1 MRIFDNI
8 RAIKPVVIAIRQDA
22 CKVKI
27 NATWLSLHTTYC
39 IGKRL
44 GATYLTLTNAE
55 LHTVRMML
63 ERETGIDALV
73 VSMKELEGDRLA
85 LAKKSRNEKLAQL
98 RPGDFVVMAASLSGQ
113 IQLATG
119 VYSHPAGGTLNV
131 PAEELHG
138 LDTVILVENQAVMF
152 AVNEYHWPSNVMH
165 LPMLFRGSPQITPA
179 AVTRALAGV
188 KNVICF
194 PDFDPQGWMNTLTA
208 KAQGIVVPSANTIA
222 EIVASNWDK
231 PQDYENQ
238 DVAREWL
245 QRATI
250 PMVQDMLLKKLA
262 LSQESMAGMELEY
275 LPLNPT
281 GASDDVN
288 CN

>member
-22 CKVKI
+22 RKVKI
-27 NATWLSLHTTYC
+27 NATWLSLNTTYS

-44 GATYLTLTNAE
+44 GATYLTLTNTE

-63 ERETGIDALV
+63 QRETGIDALL
-73 VSMKELEGDRLA
+73 VSMEELEGDRLA
-85 LAKKSRNEKLAQL
+85 LAKKSRNEKLARL
-98 RPGDFVVMAASLSGQ
+98 RPGDFVVMVASLSGQ
-113 IQLATG
+113 IKLATG
-119 VYSHPAGGTLNV
+119 VYSHPARGTLNV

-152 AVNEYHWPSNVMH
+152 AVNEYHWPSNVLH

-179 AVTRALAGV
+179 AVTRALSGV

-208 KAQGIVVPSANTIA
+208 RAQGIVVPSANTIV
-222 EIVASNWDK
+222 EIIVSERDK
-231 PQDYENQ
+231 PQDYAKQ
-238 DVAREWL
+238 DVARAWL
-245 QRATI
+245 QRVPL
-250 PMVQDMLLKKLA
+250 PMVQDMLSRKLA

-275 LPLNPT
+275 LSLNPT
-281 GASDDVN
+281 GSNDDIN
-288 CN
+288 GG

>member
-22 CKVKI
+22 RKVKI
-27 NATWLSLHTTYC
+27 NATWLSLHTTYS
-39 IGKRL
+39 IGKKL

-63 ERETGIDALV
+63 QRETGIDALV
-73 VSMKELEGDRLA
+73 VSMEELEGDRLA
-85 LAKKSRNEKLAQL
+85 LAKKSRNEKLARL
-98 RPGDFVVMAASLSGQ
+98 RPGDFVVMVASLSGQ

-119 VYSHPAGGTLNV
+119 VYSHPVGGTLNV
-131 PAEELHG
+131 QAEELHG

-152 AVNEYHWPSNVMH
+152 AVNEYQWPSNVMH

-188 KNVICF
+188 KNVVCF

-222 EIVASNWDK
+222 EIVASKWDK

-245 QRATI
+245 QRAPI

-275 LPLNPT
+275 LPLNTT
-281 GASDDVN
+281 GASDGH
-288 CN
+288 

>member
-1 MRIFDNI
+1 MSIFDNI

-22 CKVKI
+22 RKVKV
-27 NATWLSLHTTYC
+27 NATWLSLNTTYG

-63 ERETGIDALV
+63 QSETGIDALL
-73 VSMKELEGDRLA
+73 VSMEELEGDRLA

-98 RPGDFVVMAASLSGQ
+98 NPGHLVVMIASLSGQ
-113 IQLATG
+113 IQLVTG
-119 VYSHPAGGTLNV
+119 VYSHPAGGVLNV

-152 AVNEYHWPSNVMH
+152 AVNEYHWPSEVMH

-179 AVTRALAGV
+179 AVTRALSGV
-188 KNVICF
+188 RNVICF

-208 KAQGIVVPSANTIA
+208 KAEGILVPSANTIA
-222 EIVASNWDK
+222 EIVASQWDK
-231 PQDYENQ
+231 PRDYDKQ

-245 QRATI
+245 QRVTI
-250 PMVQDMLLKKLA
+250 PMVQDMLLRKLA

-275 LPLNPT
+275 LSLNPL
-281 GASDDVN
+281 GYSDDICVD
-288 CN
+288 

>member
-1 MRIFDNI
+1 MRIFDSI

-22 CKVKI
+22 RKVKI
-27 NATWLSLHTTYC
+27 NATWLSLHITYS

-63 ERETGIDALV
+63 QRETGIDALL
-73 VSMKELEGDRLA
+73 VSMEELEGDRLA
-85 LAKKSRNEKLAQL
+85 LAKKSRNEKLARL
-98 RPGDFVVMAASLSGQ
+98 RPGDFVVMVASLSGQ
-113 IQLATG
+113 IQLASG
-119 VYSHPAGGTLNV
+119 VYSHPARGTLNV

-165 LPMLFRGSPQITPA
+165 LSMLFRGSPQITPA

-208 KAQGIVVPSANTIA
+208 RAQGIVVPSANTIA
-222 EIVASNWDK
+222 EVVACQLDK

-238 DVAREWL
+238 DGAREWL
-245 QRATI
+245 QRVAI
-250 PMVQDMLLKKLA
+250 PMVQDMLLRKLA

-281 GASDDVN
+281 GSSDGVN
-288 CN
+288 GD